1 MTRAR
6 FVFASVLASLLL
18 QGAVHAQIAMPDPRE
33 MAGIPRPVTD
43 LPDRTISVRLI
54 RGALSNNIAGHPV
67 DLLVN
72 GTPQTVTTDEQGRAQ
87 FGPLAAGVTVKAV
100 AIVDGELLES
110 MEFPS
115 PSQGGIRLMLVATD
129 KERAARAAAPAA
141 PGVVSLGGET
151 RFVIEPD
158 DESVRVYYL
167 LDIVNPAATPVD
179 PPTPFVF
186 DTPREATNTTVME
199 GAPRA
204 VSAGRR
210 VSVQGPF
217 PPGNTFI
224 SVAFAMPAKTGQIR
238 IEQPFPAA
246 LEHLGVIV
254 QKVGEPRVISP
265 QVERQQE
272 MPVAERMYIAA
283 AGGPI
288 PVGQPLQLTIVGLP
302 HHSQTPRLVAVTLAG
317 VVLLAGLW
325 FAWRPA
331 PSVDA
336 AGERKRLLARR
347 EKLLQDLV
355 KLEGHHRR
363 GKIDGPTYASR
374 REQLVAALE
383 HIYGALDTDDTSP
396 EPADRSGLAA

>member
-1 MTRAR
+1 MSDTAVTSAPR
-6 FVFASVLASLLL
+6 LAATVPSD
-18 QGAVHAQIAMPDPRE
+18 ATVA
-33 MAGIPRPVTD
+33 PRPRRDIDLYAEGNSFAEPEDTD
-43 LPDRTISVRLI
+43 TQLK
-54 RGALSNNIAGHPV
+54 AL
-67 DLLVN
+67 
-72 GTPQTVTTDEQGRAQ
+72 
-87 FGPLAAGVTVKAV
+87 FGD
-100 AIVDGELLES
+100 DG
-110 MEFPS
+110 F
-115 PSQGGIRLMLVATD
+115 D
-129 KERAARAAAPAA
+129 FK
-141 PGVVSLGGET
+141 
-151 RFVIEPD
+151 D
-158 DESVRVYYL
+158 L
-167 LDIVNPAATPVD
+167 LDIVNPAGTPVD
-179 PPTPFVF
+179 PSTPFVF

-302 HHSQTPRLVAVTLAG
+302 HHSQTPRLVAVTLTG
-317 VVLLAGLW
+317 VVLLTGLW

-331 PSVDA
+331 PSVNA
-336 AGERKRLLARR
+336 AGERKRLLARLGANTGCDTIGDFEPSISTGLGLPQWTNHIAFDAPTLDDLASAR
-347 EKLLQDLV
+347 QRWQDNGYYV
-355 KLEGHHRR
+355 YE
-363 GKIDGPTYASR
+363 IDHGWCTSIYTEDPNGIMVEFCVLTATFGDADKK
-374 REQLVAALE
+374 AALE
-383 HIYGALDTDDTSP
+383 LLEDSNPTAQSGFAGRKFYKA
-396 EPADRSGLAA
+396 ADYAAR